1 LGFVSDDEL
10 FIVGRI
16 KDLLIVRGLNHYP
29 DDIEATIQEVSGG
42 RVAAI
47 SVDDDQ
53 GEQLVVIVEVKKR
66 GESDEAMDAL
76 LGVKREV
83 TSAISNSHGLS
94 VADVVL
100 VPRGSIPITTSG
112 KIRRASCVEQYRS
125 DQFTRL
131 DGQAS
136 TQVGLA

>member
-1 LGFVSDDEL
+1 
-10 FIVGRI
+10 
-16 KDLLIVRGLNHYP
+16 VRGLNHYP
-29 DDIEATIQEVSGG
+29 DDIEATVQEISGG

-47 SVDDDQ
+47 SVEDDQ
-53 GEQLVVIVEVKKR
+53 GEQLVVIVEAKKR
-66 GESDEAMDAL
+66 GESEQEIDDAL
-76 LGVKREV
+76 QAVKREV

-112 KIRRASCVEQYRS
+112 KIRRASCVEHYLG

-136 TQVGLA
+136 PVGSA